1 MSPQAKRRARRCG
14 IVRRGALGAASAA
27 VFLLATAEASAH
39 DVGLSRGTY
48 SIDGRAVRAELVFSR
63 REIVALVPA
72 LDADD
77 DGRLSPEEIDSAR
90 APLQKMVVAR
100 IRAVAGESDC
110 PGKLVSAASTDQDG
124 VEIRAAY
131 ECPSPIQRASLTL
144 DVLEDLAPGHRHI
157 ARVVGGVQVVETV
170 LSRANRT
177 LQMEAAPGSHT
188 DQPEKRAPFSL
199 LRLGIEHI
207 LTGYDHLTF
216 LLGLVL
222 VGGRWRS
229 ILWVV
234 TAFTVAHSITLGL
247 AALGVWAP
255 RPSIIEPMIAVSIAY
270 VGVENFFVKNAE
282 NRWRITFPF
291 GLIHGFGFAGAL
303 QEVALPRADVPAA
316 LFLFNLGVEIGQLG
330 VLALALPLLAV
341 VRRKPWFEK
350 KGIRILSGLIV
361 IAGVVMFIARVAI
374 PP

>member
-1 MSPQAKRRARRCG
+1 MF
-14 IVRRGALGAASAA
+14 AS
-27 VFLLATAEASAH
+27 TAEAFAH
-39 DVGLSRGTY
+39 DVGLSRGSY
-48 SIDGRAVRAELVFSR
+48 SVDGRTVRAELVFSR
-63 REIVALVPA
+63 REITALVPA
-72 LDADD
+72 LDADN
-77 DGRLSPEEIDSAR
+77 DGRLSAEEIESSR
-90 APLQKMVVAR
+90 PPLKKMLVDR
-100 IRAVAGESDC
+100 IRVTAGDAGC

-124 VEIRAAY
+124 VEIRADY
-131 ECPSPIQRASLTL
+131 ECPSPIQRAALKF
-144 DVLEDLAPGHRHI
+144 DVLEDLAAGHRHI
-157 ARVVGGVQVVETV
+157 GRVVSGAQVVETV
-170 LSRANRT
+170 VSRANRT
-177 LQMEAAPGSHT
+177 LELDAAPGVPAKA
-188 DQPEKRAPFSL
+188 PEKRAPLSL
-199 LRLGIEHI
+199 LSLGVEHI

-282 NRWRITFPF
+282 KRWRITFPF

-303 QEVALPRADVPAA
+303 QEVALPRAEVPLA
-316 LFLFNLGVEIGQLG
+316 LFLFNLGVEVGQLS
-330 VLALALPLLAV
+330 VLALALPLLALI
-341 VRRKPWFEK
+341 RKKPWFEK
-350 KGIRILSGLIV
+350 SGVRILSAAIV
-361 IAGVVMFIARVAI
+361 IAGIVMFIARVAS